1 MTWVAPTDAQFDS
14 CPPVQQNRGVV
25 RDEDDAD
32 EGRWQRQLLAGL
44 GALLAVSLLIGGVVG
59 LIALVATE
67 VTGIGDSGAQAKPS
81 LYIPPLSNVHNE
93 PKPAGPN
100 VTITPSHSASP
111 STSPSPSAPTTSKK
125 PKPRHRISLQA
136 NPQTVSSGQRINFS
150 GVYNR
155 EGATLQVQRLEG
167 GSWVDFPTTAT
178 VRGGVFTT
186 YIYTGHSG
194 MNQFRVLDQATGKHS
209 NTVRVQVG

>member
-1 MTWVAPTDAQFDS
+1 M
-14 CPPVQQNRGVV
+14 V

-44 GALLAVSLLIGGVVG
+44 GALLAVSLLIGGIVG
-59 LIALVATE
+59 LIALVAAE

-81 LYIPPLSNVHNE
+81 LYMPPLSTVHGR

-100 VTITPSHSASP
+100 VTLTPTPTPSTA
-111 STSPSPSAPTTSKK
+111 SPSPSAPTTSKK
-125 PKPRHRISLQA
+125 PKPQNGITLQA
-136 NPQTVSSGQRINFS
+136 NPLSVSSGQRINFS
-150 GVYNR
+150 GVYHR

-194 MNQFRVLDQATGKHS
+194 MNQFRVLDQATGKRS